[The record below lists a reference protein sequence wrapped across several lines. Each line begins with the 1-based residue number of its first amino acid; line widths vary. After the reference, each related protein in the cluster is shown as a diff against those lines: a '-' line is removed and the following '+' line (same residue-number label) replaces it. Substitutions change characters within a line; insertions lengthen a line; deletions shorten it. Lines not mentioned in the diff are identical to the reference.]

1 MTVPFRQTQSAF
13 PLAPGRPGPRALLG
27 ALLFAAVL
35 LIACC
40 QPARAAVV
48 EADDVQRQVDTP
60 TGVRI
65 QTGIQEPQAVA
76 PAEENPAPGA
86 RTPGPGGGGPEGL
99 QPGASGG
106 VTGVDGPGSAGGTEE
121 ASNPATSSSRGGG
134 GLLGPLVVGLLVVVV
149 GVFLV
154 ARGRGESA

>member
-13 PLAPGRPGPRALLG
+13 HLAPGRKGPAALLG
-27 ALLFAAVL
+27 SLFFAAVL
-35 LIACC
+35 LIAFC

-76 PAEENPAPGA
+76 PAGEESAPGA
-86 RTPGPGGGGPEGL
+86 RTPGAGAGSSTGL

-106 VTGVDGPGSAGGTEE
+106 TTGVDGPGPAGEPATT
-121 ASNPATSSSRGGG
+121 SATSSSRSGG
-134 GLLGPLVVGLLVVVV
+134 GLLGPLVVGVLVVVV